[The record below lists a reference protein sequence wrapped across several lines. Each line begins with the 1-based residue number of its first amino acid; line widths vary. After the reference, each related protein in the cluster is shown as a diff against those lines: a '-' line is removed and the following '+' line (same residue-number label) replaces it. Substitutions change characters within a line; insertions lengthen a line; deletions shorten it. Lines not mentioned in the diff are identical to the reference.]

1 MDSKQ
6 IDVMVADASHEVY
19 VDKIL
24 DTIREAAKVRG
35 TGIAER
41 THEYVATKM
50 KEGKAIIALCGDDF
64 AGFTYIESWGN
75 KQYVATSGLIV
86 HPQIPGTGVGKTYQ
100 DRLFPP
106 GTPTLA
112 QCQSFQSH
120 QWSCRH
126 ENEYRA
132 RICARHLQRTD
143 R

>member
-50 KEGKAIIALCGDDF
+50 KEGKAIIALCGDEF
-64 AGFTYIESWGN
+64 AGFTYIES
-75 KQYVATSGLIV
+75 TSRL
-86 HPQIPGTGVGKTYQ
+86 PRLGTGQTYQ
-100 DRLFPP
+100 DGFFPP
-106 GTPTLA
+106 GTPAVA
-112 QCQSFQSH
+112 QSQDIQSDQRSG
-120 QWSCRH
+120 RY
-126 ENEYRA
+126 ENEYRTG
-132 RICARHLQRTD
+132 LRTGYFQ
-143 R
+143 